1 MSVENATDPTGA
13 PRTRRLQL
21 KVGGMGCSFCS
32 RTIEKAYRRT
42 DGVLDAH
49 VSLAHEEALVEYDPR
64 RADAAMLRSILAK
77 LGYSARDLDR
87 VKARE
92 EQTEELRLER
102 RRLIGAGIAAGIT
115 AVLMVGML
123 FGLTEPWWCI
133 PVLMVLAATTVFGS
147 GRHILTMAYQ
157 SVRRGILNQHV
168 LLEIGALGA
177 FAGGVLGALGE
188 LVAAAGAGAAGT
200 APGVTAAVPGAAAAA
215 GAAGGGTP
223 AAAAL
228 IRSLGQADVL
238 AALTAFP
245 AAQFFSVATFLAAYH
260 LLSGY
265 VAKLVQARASE
276 AVARL
281 LDLQPETAL
290 VVTTTAGGGED
301 EQEVPVDDVR
311 PGDRVRVHPGE
322 RVPVDGRVIEGS
334 SAVDESLVSGESL
347 PVDKSAGSDV
357 TGGSINQS
365 GSLLVECT
373 RVGEESFLRTVA
385 RAIDEARAMK
395 PGILELVDVVLARY
409 VPLVLLIG
417 VATFAGW
424 TAGAWFLVGE
434 PFFVRAVF
442 ATLAVF
448 VMGYPCAIGM
458 ATPLALIRGGGEA
471 ARRGVLMRS
480 GQAFATL
487 RSVDRVVFDKTGTL
501 TCGKPAVTD
510 IVALAVP
517 PTDPGSGAADESGP
531 GACAVLPE
539 AAASGHG
546 EELDVLA
553 LAAAVERHSEHPL
566 ARAIVA
572 RAGETGVAI
581 PPIRDFESV
590 AGGGVRGYLDDRAR
604 QSIHVIAGSLRFLR
618 EAGVPTDS
626 ATAASALEADGK
638 TIVGVATDG
647 VPVGLIALA
656 DTVKPDARRTI
667 DALAGRG
674 VPSIMLSGD
683 NRRAAEA
690 VAHEVGI
697 DSVTAEVR
705 PEEKVERIRAFQ
717 AAGHR
722 VAMAGDGINDA
733 PALMQADVGIAVGTG
748 TDIAIDSADI
758 VLTGEA
764 LSGVVTAFD
773 IGRSSYRKTV
783 QNVVLAFAFN
793 GLGVPLAAAGILA
806 PAWAMVAMVASVSA
820 VLGNSFGGRLRR

>member
-1 MSVENATDPTGA
+1 MSIDNVTDSTGE
-13 PRTRRLQL
+13 PRSRRLQL

-32 RTIEKAYRRT
+32 RTIEKAYRRA
-42 DGVLDAH
+42 DGVFDAH

-64 RADAAMLRSILAK
+64 RTDAAMLRSILTG

-92 EQTEELRLER
+92 EQKEELRLER
-102 RRLIGAGIAAGIT
+102 RRLIVAGVASGIT

-123 FGLTEPWWCI
+123 FDLTEPWWCI
-133 PVLMVLAATTVFGS
+133 PVLMVLAAATVFGS
-147 GRHILTMAYQ
+147 GRNILIMAYQ
-157 SVRRGILNQHV
+157 SARRGILNQHV

-177 FAGGVLGALGE
+177 FAGGILGTLGE
-188 LVAAAGAGAAGT
+188 LSSGA
-200 APGVTAAVPGAAAAA
+200 
-215 GAAGGGTP
+215 
-223 AAAAL
+223 L
-228 IRSLGQADVL
+228 MRSFGQADALTV
-238 AALTAFP
+238 LTAFP

-276 AVARL
+276 AVSRL
-281 LDLQPETAL
+281 LDLQPDTAL
-290 VVTTTAGGGED
+290 VVTTAAGGGED
-301 EQEVPVDDVR
+301 ETEVPVDQVR

-322 RVPVDGRVIEGS
+322 RVPVDGRVIEGR

-347 PVDKSAGSDV
+347 PVDKGAGSEV

-373 RVGEESFLRTVA
+373 RVGEASFLRTVA

-409 VPLVLLIG
+409 VPIVLLTG

-424 TAGAWFLVGE
+424 TAGAWLITGE

-501 TCGKPAVTD
+501 TSGKPAVTD
-510 IVALAVP
+510 VVAIGSSPEGEAHHSRVALAAA
-517 PTDPGSGAADESGP
+517 PGDTAAGAVDESQ
-531 GACAVLPE
+531 
-539 AAASGHG
+539 
-546 EELDVLA
+546 VLA

-572 RAGETGVAI
+572 RAGEAGVSV
-581 PPIRDFESV
+581 PSIRDFESTS
-590 AGGGVRGYLDDRAR
+590 GGGVQAYLGGAPYR
-604 QSIHVIAGSLRFLR
+604 QHCVSVGSLRFLQ
-618 EAGVPTDS
+618 EADVPTTG
-626 ATAASALEADGK
+626 ATVASALEAEGK
-638 TIVGVATDG
+638 TVVGVALDG
-647 VPVGLIALA
+647 VLVGLIALA
-656 DTVKPDARRTI
+656 DTTKPEARSTI
-667 DALAGRG
+667 EALSERG
-674 VPSIMLSGD
+674 LTSIMLSGD

-690 VAHEVGI
+690 VARQVGI
-697 DSVTAEVR
+697 DVVTAEVR
-705 PEEKVERIRAFQ
+705 PEEKVERIRALQ
-717 AAGHR
+717 AAGYR

-733 PALMQADVGIAVGTG
+733 PALMQSDVGIAVGAG

-793 GLGVPLAAAGILA
+793 GIGVPLAAAGILA
-806 PAWAMVAMVASVSA
+806 PAWAMAAMVASVSA
-820 VLGNSFGGRLRR
+820 VLANSFGGRRQAAAKQGYEVTGTNLQ